1 MQKKNMFFF
10 LRCKTFNFQLST
22 FNFISYLCSHKR
34 KKYRLS
40 LEPCSPAKNYLRFPK
55 TLKTLKTLKSLKSL
69 KSLKKNSIKQ

>member
-10 LRCKTFNFQLST
+10 FFFKTFNFQLST
-22 FNFISYLCSHKR
+22 FNFISYLCSHKN

-40 LEPCSPAKNYLRFPK
+40 LEHCSPAKNYLRVPK
-55 TLKTLKTLKSLKSL
+55 TLKTLRSLKSL

>member
-40 LEPCSPAKNYLRFPK
+40 PEHCSPAKNYPRVPK
-55 TLKTLKTLKSLKSL
+55 TLKTLKYLKSLKSL

>member
-1 MQKKNMFFF
+1 MQKKNMIFF

-40 LEPCSPAKNYLRFPK
+40 LEPCSPAKNYPRVPK

-69 KSLKKNSIKQ
+69 KPLKNSIKQ